1 MDGHPPQPDP
11 SKRRAGPVLAVA
23 GVLLAAAAAAY
34 GWLGWTS
41 PPPPSAEPPPESAQP
56 TTPPEPPAPVAS
68 ATVAEA
74 TAVDPDALL
83 RKVAERG
90 SASPL
95 LHDWLD
101 AQGLLQR
108 FAAAVHQISQGRS
121 PRQVLGFIS
130 IPGRFEVI
138 ESWDPAAQARLPDG
152 ATPGEDRIYVD
163 PASYQRYD
171 GVAAVMR
178 DADVEAWAAG
188 YRRLSPHLERV
199 YAEVAAPGERF
210 EHALARALDRIC
222 GVQVPTGALE
232 VVEKGALFQYA
243 DPKLE
248 GLDEVSKHLLR
259 MGPENAGAI
268 QAAAGRFMKAARLGS
283 AGAR

>member
-1 MDGHPPQPDP
+1 MDGHPPQPDL
-11 SKRRAGPVLAVA
+11 SKRRAGP
-23 GVLLAAAAAAY
+23 LLAIAGILLAGAGAAY
-34 GWLGWTS
+34 WWLGWTAS
-41 PPPPSAEPPPESAQP
+41 PPPAAEPPPEPSQP
-56 TTPPEPPAPVAS
+56 VTPPEPPPEPVAS

-74 TAVDPDALL
+74 AAVDPDALL

-95 LHDWLD
+95 LHGWLD
-101 AQGLLQR
+101 AQGLLRR

-163 PASYQRYD
+163 PASYHRYD
-171 GVAAVMR
+171 GVAGVFR

-188 YRRLSPHLERV
+188 YRRLSPYLERV

-210 EHALARALDRIC
+210 DHALARALDRIR
-222 GVQVPTGALE
+222 GVTLPTGAVEL
-232 VVEKGALFQYA
+232 VEKGALFQYA

-259 MGPENAGAI
+259 MGPDNAGAI
-268 QAAAGRFMKAARLGS
+268 QTAAARFMKAARLQ
-283 AGAR
+283 